1 MKGISTV
8 IASLLLVTITISLA
22 AVGYNFFRNVV
33 DVKTSGNI
41 EIHDVLPNKIIVSNN
56 GDKPLSSQD
65 LKVLVNGQQ
74 YPATVEGGQIEPFKS
89 GVINIDLTSLPEGD
103 YRMTVIGKGTSTSI
117 VFYHYPDYTIT
128 TTTTTR
134 TPTTTR
140 TTTSTPS
147 LTTSTPTG
155 PTTTRTATR
164 TTIVTPTTILDS
176 ECDSYCKSINYD
188 FGMCTDQGGCSL
200 GYSQTQC
207 SIFQDCCCI
216 RCSSFTDRFTCNGV
230 VGYCYWYDNRCLPVQ

>member
-8 IASLLLVTITISLA
+8 IASLLLITITISLA

-89 GVINIDLTSLPEGD
+89 GVINVDLTSLPEGD
-103 YRMTVIGKGTSTSI
+103 YRMTVIGKGTSTSV
-117 VFYHYPDYTIT
+117 VFYHYPDYTVTIT
-128 TTTTTR
+128 TTTQPT
-134 TPTTTR
+134 TTTR
-140 TTTSTPS
+140 TTTQ
-147 LTTSTPTG
+147 PT
-155 PTTTRTATR
+155 TTTRTTVV
-164 TTIVTPTTILDS
+164 IVPPTTISDS
-176 ECDSYCKSINYD
+176 QCDSYCKSINYD

-216 RCSSFTDRFTCNGV
+216 RCRSFDDRFTCNGV
-230 VGYCYWYDNRCLPVQ
+230 GYCYWYGNQCLPLQ

>member
-41 EIHDVLPNKIIVSNN
+41 EIHDVLPDKIIVSNN

-89 GVINIDLTSLPEGD
+89 GVINVDLRSLPEGD

-117 VFYHYPDYTIT
+117 VFYHYPDYTVT

-134 TPTTTR
+134 TSTSTTTTR
-140 TTTSTPS
+140 TTTTPSTPFT
-147 LTTSTPTG
+147 TTST
-155 PTTTRTATR
+155 RTSTSV
-164 TTIVTPTTILDS
+164 TFVTPTTMSDS
-176 ECDSYCKSINYD
+176 QCDSYCISRGYD
-188 FGMCTDQGGCSL
+188 YGSCTDQGGCSL
-200 GYSQTQC
+200 GDSSTQC
-207 SIFQDCCCI
+207 SIIQDCCCI
-216 RCSSFTDRFTCNGV
+216 NCRFFTDRFTCNSMN
-230 VGYCYWYDNRCLPVQ
+230 CYWIGNQCLPLG

>member
-89 GVINIDLTSLPEGD
+89 GVINVDLTSLPEGD
-103 YRMTVIGKGTSTSI
+103 YRMTVIGKGTSTSV
-117 VFYHYPDYTIT
+117 VFYHYPDYTVT
-128 TTTTTR
+128 TPTTTTR
-134 TPTTTR
+134 TTTTPTTTTRTTTTPTTTTRTTTTPTTTTRTTTTPSFPTPIGFTTRTTTTTTR
-140 TTTSTPS
+140 TTTSTP
-147 LTTSTPTG
+147 TG
-155 PTTTRTATR
+155 PTTR
-164 TTIVTPTTILDS
+164 TTIAIVTPTTTSDI
-176 ECDSYCKSINYD
+176 ECNSMCLSRGYD
-188 FGMCTDQGGCSL
+188 F
-200 GYSQTQC
+200 
-207 SIFQDCCCI
+207 
-216 RCSSFTDRFTCNGV
+216 
-230 VGYCYWYDNRCLPVQ
+230 